1 VLTAAAERHL
11 QVAIQSCLDIGSI
24 LLSDA
29 PQPPTTYRAIFPAL
43 AQIGVLPA
51 DSAERL
57 ADMAAF
63 RNVLVHPYIEVDPE
77 LLHAYVQEGL
87 DDLERYT
94 RYVAKYLANR
104 DQGAASGGVA
114 GEGAPR
120 PGPNG

>member
-1 VLTAAAERHL
+1 MLVAGDTERPGL
-11 QVAIQSCLDIGSI
+11 NVCLC
-24 LLSDA
+24 
-29 PQPPTTYRAIFPAL
+29 R
-43 AQIGVLPA
+43 
-51 DSAERL
+51 
-57 ADMAAF
+57 
-63 RNVLVHPYIEVDPE
+63 
-77 LLHAYVQEGL
+77 